1 MASIDSARERFQ
13 LQRYLDRMEK
23 LDSEQ
28 APEFDSAGMQDALE
42 KLKHHPEPEVGFM
55 VMG

>member
-42 KLKHHPEPEVGFM
+42 KLKYHPEPEVGFM

>member
-42 KLKHHPEPEVGFM
+42 KLKHHPEPEGASW
-55 VMG
+55 